1 MPLLRLDERLISDE
15 EIFNVLRRNY
25 QIPMVVREL
34 ILEQETASI
43 ALETGLEEKLLND
56 FCKQRQ
62 LESPEALQ
70 GFLRAN
76 HLDEALLKKMVSR
89 PERVMRYREER
100 WGPRA
105 NSLYLKHKD
114 RYDMVTYRR
123 LQCGNADLLQEV
135 FFRIKDREE
144 SWESLA
150 RQFNPGD
157 PQANARVGPVPAS
170 QLEPPLLEALRQSGV
185 GKVIRPIQLDHQT
198 VLAELEAFEASQFD
212 NKLRE
217 QILREEFDAWL
228 KEACSKM
235 LNKVTF
241 SS

>member
-1 MPLLRLDERLISDE
+1 MPLLRLDERPITDE
-15 EIFNVLRRNY
+15 DILNILRRHY
-25 QIPMVVREL
+25 QIPMLVREL
-34 ILEQETASI
+34 ILEQEMASV

-62 LESPEALQ
+62 LESPEAFQ

-76 HLDEALLKKMVSR
+76 HLDEALMKKMVSR
-89 PERVMRYREER
+89 PARVMRYREER

-123 LQCGNADLLQEV
+123 LQCGSADLIQEV

-150 RQFNPGD
+150 LQFNPGD
-157 PQANARVGPVPAS
+157 PKANARIGPVPVS
-170 QLEPPLLEALRQSGV
+170 QLEPSLLEALRQSGV
-185 GKVIRPIQLDHQT
+185 GKVIRPIALADQT
-198 VLAELEAFEASQFD
+198 VVAELETFQASQFD
-212 NKLRE
+212 EELRE
-217 QILREEFDAWL
+217 QVLREEFETWL
-228 KEACSKM
+228 QEACTKM
-235 LNKVTF
+235 LDKVTF
-241 SS
+241 SL